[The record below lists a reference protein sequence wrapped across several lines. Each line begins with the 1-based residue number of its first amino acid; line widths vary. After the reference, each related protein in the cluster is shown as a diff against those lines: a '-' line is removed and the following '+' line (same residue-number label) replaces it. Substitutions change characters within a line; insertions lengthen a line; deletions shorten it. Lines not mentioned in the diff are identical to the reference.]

1 MNEPYVNAALLEKV
15 LTVRERTPE
24 EIQLSEDIN
33 LSDLWSKAINFNE
46 DEMIVC
52 VCAALQKYP
61 NLVYQVLAQDR
72 EELKRKGKRSNENCP
87 NV

>member
-1 MNEPYVNAALLEKV
+1 MNGPYVNTALLEKV
-15 LTVRERTPE
+15 LSVRERTPE

-52 VCAALQKYP
+52 VVAALQKYP
-61 NLVYQVLAQDR
+61 NIVYQVLAQDR
-72 EELKRKGKRSNENCP
+72 EELKRKGKRNENNT